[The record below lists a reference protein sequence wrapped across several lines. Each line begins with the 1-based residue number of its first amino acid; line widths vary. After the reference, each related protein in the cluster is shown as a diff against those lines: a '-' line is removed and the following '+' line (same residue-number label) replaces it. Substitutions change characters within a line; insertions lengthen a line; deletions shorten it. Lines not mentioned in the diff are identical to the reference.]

1 MDKNKIVICKT
12 AKATSWVML
21 LFHVLLRAVIQV
33 SISTLE
39 IGRFKKA
46 TTISN
51 VKMPTIIFL
60 LKVDFPYIIV
70 LSSVC
75 IFLLITLRK
84 QLVNLKQRTSV
95 GCYLVCPELTGLI

>member
-1 MDKNKIVICKT
+1 
-12 AKATSWVML
+12 ML

-51 VKMPTIIFL
+51 VKMPKIIFL
-60 LKVDFPYIIV
+60 LKVDLPYGII
-70 LSSVC
+70 LSSVF
-75 IFLLITLRK
+75 IFLLITPRA
-84 QLVNLKQRTSV
+84 QAA
-95 GCYLVCPELTGLI
+95 CEPEAVHISWLSLGLP